1 MPVADSGCSR
11 WLSIA
16 EIGLPQSICFAGRG
30 GMATNLNEQSEFI
43 FVSPFRRGALESPQG
58 RDLFQACLWQHH
70 RTFGAITSAKPTL
83 LLAQRATTKSK
94 TNKIIINNLILKT
107 NRMKKVFA
115 TLTVLAMLTIGSV
128 AVMAQEP
135 AVADSVAS
143 EQVTETPAADA
154 EEVGGIEALHKTLKV
169 KFIEGGAG
177 FMAATLICLVFGL
190 ALCIERIIYLSLSK
204 TNTKALLAKVE
215 EALKNGGIE
224 AALEVCR
231 NTRGPVASIF
241 YQGLSRYSEG
251 LEVVEKTVSSYG
263 GVQLGLLEKNL
274 SWISLFISIAPSLG
288 FLGTIIGMIQAF
300 DKIQQVGD
308 ISATVVAG
316 GIKVALLTTLLGLI
330 IAIILQVFYNYILS
344 LIEGLVNEMED
355 SSISLL
361 DLVVEYDAA
370 QKK

>member
-1 MPVADSGCSR
+1 
-11 WLSIA
+11 
-16 EIGLPQSICFAGRG
+16 
-30 GMATNLNEQSEFI
+30 
-43 FVSPFRRGALESPQG
+43 
-58 RDLFQACLWQHH
+58 
-70 RTFGAITSAKPTL
+70 
-83 LLAQRATTKSK
+83 
-94 TNKIIINNLILKT
+94 
-107 NRMKKVFA
+107 MKKVFA
-115 TLTVLAMLTIGSV
+115 TLTVLAMLTFGSAV
-128 AVMAQEP
+128 ALAQEEAAP
-135 AVADSVAS
+135 AQEAAVENVDEAAAEAVEVAEA
-143 EQVTETPAADA
+143 PAEAQDNA
-154 EEVGGIEALHKTLKV
+154 LVALHKTLKT

-177 FMAATLICLVFGL
+177 FMALTLVTLVFGL

-204 TNTKALLAKVE
+204 TNTKALLANVE
-215 EALKNGGIE
+215 AALEKGGIE

-241 YQGLSRYSEG
+241 YQGLSRYDEG
-251 LEVVEKTVSSYG
+251 IDVVEKTVSSYG

-274 SWISLFISIAPSLG
+274 SWITLFIAIAPSLG
-288 FLGTIIGMIQAF
+288 FLGTIIGMIEAF

-330 IAIILQVFYNYILS
+330 IAVVLQLFYNYILS

-361 DLVVEYDAA
+361 DLVVKYDAA

>member
-1 MPVADSGCSR
+1 
-11 WLSIA
+11 
-16 EIGLPQSICFAGRG
+16 
-30 GMATNLNEQSEFI
+30 
-43 FVSPFRRGALESPQG
+43 
-58 RDLFQACLWQHH
+58 
-70 RTFGAITSAKPTL
+70 
-83 LLAQRATTKSK
+83 
-94 TNKIIINNLILKT
+94 
-107 NRMKKVFA
+107 MKKVFA
-115 TLTVLAMLTIGSV
+115 TLTVLAMITFGNV
-128 AVMAQEP
+128 AVMAQDAAAPAQDEQKVEAP
-135 AVADSVAS
+135 ATDTAAVAEEA
-143 EQVTETPAADA
+143 PAAEETVA
-154 EEVGGIEALHKTLKV
+154 EEAAPAEEGGPVALHKTLKT

-177 FMAATLICLVFGL
+177 FMAATLLCLVFGL

-204 TNTKALLAKVE
+204 TNTKKLLAE
-215 EALKNGGIE
+215 IEAALKKGGIE

-241 YQGLSRYSEG
+241 YQGLSRYDEG
-251 LEVVEKTVSSYG
+251 IDVVEKTVSSYG

-288 FLGTIIGMIQAF
+288 FLGTIIGMIAAF

-330 IAIILQVFYNYILS
+330 IAIVLQLFYNYILS

-361 DLVVEYDAA
+361 DLVVEYADSKKS

>member
-1 MPVADSGCSR
+1 
-11 WLSIA
+11 
-16 EIGLPQSICFAGRG
+16 
-30 GMATNLNEQSEFI
+30 
-43 FVSPFRRGALESPQG
+43 
-58 RDLFQACLWQHH
+58 
-70 RTFGAITSAKPTL
+70 
-83 LLAQRATTKSK
+83 
-94 TNKIIINNLILKT
+94 
-107 NRMKKVFA
+107 MKKVFV
-115 TLTVLAMLTIGSV
+115 TLTVLAMLTFGSS
-128 AVMAQEP
+128 AMMAQTEAQAAP
-135 AVADSVAS
+135 EATEQVADDAAAVEAVEAEAVVEEVVA
-143 EQVTETPAADA
+143 ETPV
-154 EEVGGIEALHKTLKV
+154 EEATGMKALHKTLKT

-177 FMAATLICLVFGL
+177 FMAATLLCLVFGL

-204 TNTKALLAKVE
+204 TNTKALLANIE
-215 EALKNGGIE
+215 DALKSGGIE
-224 AALEVCR
+224 KALDVCR

-241 YQGLSRYSEG
+241 YQGLSRYDEG
-251 LEVVEKTVSSYG
+251 VDVVEKTVASYG

-288 FLGTIIGMIQAF
+288 FLGTIIGMIAAF

-330 IAIILQVFYNYILS
+330 IAIILQLFYNYILS
-344 LIEGLVNEMED
+344 VIEGLVNEMED

>member
-1 MPVADSGCSR
+1 
-11 WLSIA
+11 
-16 EIGLPQSICFAGRG
+16 
-30 GMATNLNEQSEFI
+30 
-43 FVSPFRRGALESPQG
+43 
-58 RDLFQACLWQHH
+58 
-70 RTFGAITSAKPTL
+70 
-83 LLAQRATTKSK
+83 
-94 TNKIIINNLILKT
+94 
-107 NRMKKVFA
+107 MKKVFA
-115 TLTVLAMLTIGSV
+115 TFTVLAMLTFGSA
-128 AVMAQEP
+128 AVMAQEDT
-135 AVADSVAS
+135 VAAQAEATT
-143 EQVTETPAADA
+143 EQVDEQAVEATSIEEAAPVA
-154 EEVGGIEALHKTLKV
+154 EESESGIVALHKTLKT

-177 FMAATLICLVFGL
+177 FMAATLLCLVFGL

-204 TNTKALLAKVE
+204 TNTKVLLSKIE
-215 EALKNGGIE
+215 DALKNGGIE

-241 YQGLSRYSEG
+241 YQGLSRYDEG
-251 LEVVEKTVSSYG
+251 IDVVEKTVSSYG

-330 IAIILQVFYNYILS
+330 IAIVLQLFYNYILS

>member
-1 MPVADSGCSR
+1 
-11 WLSIA
+11 
-16 EIGLPQSICFAGRG
+16 
-30 GMATNLNEQSEFI
+30 
-43 FVSPFRRGALESPQG
+43 
-58 RDLFQACLWQHH
+58 
-70 RTFGAITSAKPTL
+70 
-83 LLAQRATTKSK
+83 
-94 TNKIIINNLILKT
+94 
-107 NRMKKVFA
+107 MKKVFA
-115 TLTVLAMLTIGSV
+115 TLTVLAMLTFGSV
-128 AVMAQEP
+128 AVMAQEDTVAAQAEATEQVEQQEEVVTTGLDEEAAP
-135 AVADSVAS
+135 VADES
-143 EQVTETPAADA
+143 EN
-154 EEVGGIEALHKTLKV
+154 GIVALHKTLKT

-177 FMAATLICLVFGL
+177 FMAATLLCLVFGL

-204 TNTKALLAKVE
+204 TNTKVLLAKIE

-241 YQGLSRYSEG
+241 YQGLSRYDEG
-251 LEVVEKTVSSYG
+251 IDVVEKTVSSYG

-288 FLGTIIGMIQAF
+288 FLGTIIGMIEAF

-330 IAIILQVFYNYILS
+330 IAIVLQLFYNYILS

-370 QKK
+370 QKNK

>member
-1 MPVADSGCSR
+1 
-11 WLSIA
+11 
-16 EIGLPQSICFAGRG
+16 
-30 GMATNLNEQSEFI
+30 
-43 FVSPFRRGALESPQG
+43 
-58 RDLFQACLWQHH
+58 
-70 RTFGAITSAKPTL
+70 
-83 LLAQRATTKSK
+83 
-94 TNKIIINNLILKT
+94 
-107 NRMKKVFA
+107 MKKVF
-115 TLTVLAMLTIGSV
+115 VSIMVVAMLGLGSV
-128 AVMAQEP
+128 ATYAQEAEAAQATATEQVQEDATAVEAEAVVEET
-135 AVADSVAS
+135 AVAEAEPES
-143 EQVTETPAADA
+143 TP
-154 EEVGGIEALHKTLKV
+154 LHKTLKT

-177 FMAATLICLVFGL
+177 FMAATLLCLVFGL

-204 TNTKALLAKVE
+204 TNTKALLENIEA
-215 EALKNGGIE
+215 ALKKGGIE

-241 YQGLSRYSEG
+241 YQGLSRYDEG
-251 LEVVEKTVSSYG
+251 VEVVEKTVASYG

-330 IAIILQVFYNYILS
+330 IAIILQLFYNYILS
-344 LIEGLVNEMED
+344 VIEGLVNEMED

-361 DLVVEYDAA
+361 DIVVEYD
-370 QKK
+370 QKKK

>member
-1 MPVADSGCSR
+1 
-11 WLSIA
+11 
-16 EIGLPQSICFAGRG
+16 
-30 GMATNLNEQSEFI
+30 
-43 FVSPFRRGALESPQG
+43 
-58 RDLFQACLWQHH
+58 
-70 RTFGAITSAKPTL
+70 
-83 LLAQRATTKSK
+83 
-94 TNKIIINNLILKT
+94 
-107 NRMKKVFA
+107 MKKIFA
-115 TLTVLAMLTIGSV
+115 TLTVLAMFSFGSV
-128 AVMAQEP
+128 AVMAQ
-135 AVADSVAS
+135 D
-143 EQVTETPAADA
+143 AAEAAPVA
-154 EEVGGIEALHKTLKV
+154 EEVTVDSAAVEAPVVAEEVVEVEEAGGLVALHKTLKT

-204 TNTKALLAKVE
+204 PNTKALLAEVE
-215 EALKNGGIE
+215 AALKNGGIE

-251 LEVVEKTVSSYG
+251 VDVVEKTVASYG

>member
-1 MPVADSGCSR
+1 
-11 WLSIA
+11 
-16 EIGLPQSICFAGRG
+16 
-30 GMATNLNEQSEFI
+30 
-43 FVSPFRRGALESPQG
+43 
-58 RDLFQACLWQHH
+58 
-70 RTFGAITSAKPTL
+70 
-83 LLAQRATTKSK
+83 
-94 TNKIIINNLILKT
+94 
-107 NRMKKVFA
+107 MKKVFA
-115 TLTVLAMLTIGSV
+115 TLTVLAMLTFGSA
-128 AVMAQEP
+128 AVMAQEDT
-135 AVADSVAS
+135 VAAQAEAT
-143 EQVTETPAADA
+143 EQVEQQEEVVTTSLDEEAAPVA
-154 EEVGGIEALHKTLKV
+154 EESENGIVALHKTLKT

-177 FMAATLICLVFGL
+177 FMAATLLCLVFGL

-204 TNTKALLAKVE
+204 TNTKVLLAKIE

-241 YQGLSRYSEG
+241 YQGLSRYDEG
-251 LEVVEKTVSSYG
+251 IDVVEKTVSSYG

-288 FLGTIIGMIQAF
+288 FLGTIIGMIEAF

-330 IAIILQVFYNYILS
+330 IAIVLQLFYNYILS

-370 QKK
+370 QKNK

>member
-1 MPVADSGCSR
+1 
-11 WLSIA
+11 
-16 EIGLPQSICFAGRG
+16 
-30 GMATNLNEQSEFI
+30 
-43 FVSPFRRGALESPQG
+43 
-58 RDLFQACLWQHH
+58 
-70 RTFGAITSAKPTL
+70 
-83 LLAQRATTKSK
+83 
-94 TNKIIINNLILKT
+94 
-107 NRMKKVFA
+107 MKKVFV
-115 TLTVLAMLTIGSV
+115 TLTVLAMLTFGSS
-128 AVMAQEP
+128 AMMAQTEAQAAP
-135 AVADSVAS
+135 EAT
-143 EQVTETPAADA
+143 EQVAEEAAVEAVEAEAVVEEVVAETPV
-154 EEVGGIEALHKTLKV
+154 EEATGMKALHKTLKT

-177 FMAATLICLVFGL
+177 FMAATLLCLVFGL

-204 TNTKALLAKVE
+204 TNTKALLANIE
-215 EALKNGGIE
+215 DALKSGGIDK
-224 AALEVCR
+224 ALDVCR

-241 YQGLSRYSEG
+241 YQGLSRYDEG
-251 LEVVEKTVSSYG
+251 IDVVEKTVASYG

-288 FLGTIIGMIQAF
+288 FLGTIIGMIAAF

-330 IAIILQVFYNYILS
+330 IAIILQLFYNYILS
-344 LIEGLVNEMED
+344 VIEDLVNEMED

>member
-1 MPVADSGCSR
+1 
-11 WLSIA
+11 
-16 EIGLPQSICFAGRG
+16 
-30 GMATNLNEQSEFI
+30 
-43 FVSPFRRGALESPQG
+43 
-58 RDLFQACLWQHH
+58 
-70 RTFGAITSAKPTL
+70 
-83 LLAQRATTKSK
+83 
-94 TNKIIINNLILKT
+94 
-107 NRMKKVFA
+107 MKKIFA
-115 TLTVLAMLTIGSV
+115 TLTVLAMFSFGSV
-128 AVMAQEP
+128 AVMAQ
-135 AVADSVAS
+135 D
-143 EQVTETPAADA
+143 AAEAAPVA
-154 EEVGGIEALHKTLKV
+154 EEVTVDSAAVEAPVVEAEEVVEEAEGGIVALHKTLKT

-204 TNTKALLAKVE
+204 TNTKALLAEVE
-215 EALKNGGIE
+215 KALKNGGLE

-241 YQGLSRYSEG
+241 YQGLSRYNEG
-251 LEVVEKTVSSYG
+251 VDVVEKTVASYG

>member
-1 MPVADSGCSR
+1 
-11 WLSIA
+11 
-16 EIGLPQSICFAGRG
+16 
-30 GMATNLNEQSEFI
+30 
-43 FVSPFRRGALESPQG
+43 
-58 RDLFQACLWQHH
+58 
-70 RTFGAITSAKPTL
+70 
-83 LLAQRATTKSK
+83 
-94 TNKIIINNLILKT
+94 
-107 NRMKKVFA
+107 MKKVFA
-115 TLTVLAMLTIGSV
+115 TLTVLAMLTFGSV
-128 AVMAQEP
+128 AMVAQEAEAAAQEATEQIEEAQAPVVEEAAP
-135 AVADSVAS
+135 AVEEA
-143 EQVTETPAADA
+143 A
-154 EEVGGIEALHKTLKV
+154 EENGGLVALHKTLKT

-177 FMAATLICLVFGL
+177 FMAATLLCLVFGL

-204 TNTKALLAKVE
+204 TNTKALLENIEA
-215 EALKNGGIE
+215 ALKKGGIE

-241 YQGLSRYSEG
+241 YQGLSRYDEG
-251 LEVVEKTVSSYG
+251 IDVVEKTVASYG

-330 IAIILQVFYNYILS
+330 IAIILQLFYNYILS
-344 LIEGLVNEMED
+344 VIEGLVNEMED

-361 DLVVEYDAA
+361 DIVVEFDAA
-370 QKK
+370 HKK

>member
-1 MPVADSGCSR
+1 
-11 WLSIA
+11 
-16 EIGLPQSICFAGRG
+16 
-30 GMATNLNEQSEFI
+30 
-43 FVSPFRRGALESPQG
+43 
-58 RDLFQACLWQHH
+58 
-70 RTFGAITSAKPTL
+70 
-83 LLAQRATTKSK
+83 
-94 TNKIIINNLILKT
+94 
-107 NRMKKVFA
+107 MKKIFA
-115 TLTVLAMLTIGSV
+115 TLTVLAMFSFGSV
-128 AVMAQEP
+128 AVMAQ
-135 AVADSVAS
+135 D
-143 EQVTETPAADA
+143 AAEAAPVA
-154 EEVGGIEALHKTLKV
+154 EEVTEAPAVEEAPAVVVEEVVEAEEGAVVALHKTLKT

-204 TNTKALLAKVE
+204 TNTKALLANVE
-215 EALKNGGIE
+215 AALKNGGIE

-241 YQGLSRYSEG
+241 YQGLSRYEEG
-251 LEVVEKTVSSYG
+251 VEVVEKTVSSYG